1 MVGSNLV
8 GVDTV
13 NKPNLW
19 QIRKAVKPFLDKTN
33 EVILFGCSGGADSLA
48 LALALIAE
56 REGKTIIPV
65 VVDHGLQPESK
76 KITADVVSKLKS
88 IGFNRIESAIAQVVV
103 TDGLEASARR
113 ARYKVF
119 NQYIDTYQP
128 EYFFLAHTLNDQAES
143 VLLGL
148 ARGSGARSLA
158 AMAVENNKFIR
169 PLLKISRAT
178 TESACEE
185 SGVEYWSDPHNED
198 LKYSRVRV
206 RKNVLPN
213 LESNLGPGITEAL
226 VRSADLLRDDADALD
241 ALARFE
247 ITRVGDDVN
256 LIGALPRAIRSR
268 VIRQLA
274 ISNGCPINDLT
285 RDHVLSIDA
294 LITNWHGQGA
304 LNLPG
309 GVNVERRHERLTF
322 YQP

>member
-1 MVGSNLV
+1 LKEQGA
-8 GVDTV
+8 
-13 NKPNLW
+13 
-19 QIRKAVKPFLDKTN
+19 KAVL
-33 EVILFGCSGGADSLA
+33 LG
-48 LALALIAE
+48 
-56 REGKTIIPV
+56 
-65 VVDHGLQPESK
+65 
-76 KITADVVSKLKS
+76 
-88 IGFNRIESAIAQVVV
+88 
-103 TDGLEASARR
+103 
-113 ARYKVF
+113 
-119 NQYIDTYQP
+119 
-128 EYFFLAHTLNDQAES
+128 HTLEDQAET

-148 ARGSGARSLA
+148 ARGSGARSLSGMRA
-158 AMAVENNKFIR
+158 IEGIYRR
-169 PLLKISRAT
+169 PFLGIDRAIVRAEVGDLKVF
-178 TESACEE
+178 E
-185 SGVEYWSDPHNED
+185 DPHNSD
-198 LKYSRVRV
+198 SKFSRVRV
-206 RKNVLPN
+206 RNTILPM
-213 LESNLGPGITEAL
+213 LETELGPGVTQAL

-285 RDHVLSIDA
+285 RDHVLAIDA